1 MVDVQ
6 HLNDDI
12 HDLTVE
18 NLIAVS
24 DNEIE
29 NMVFAVVAERRNIL
43 IPFKELLYRKSF
55 FDEKDAKDAI
65 ARLQKKYNSPYVRVY
80 CKKCMLDSVQSRY
93 MD

>member
-29 NMVFAVVAERRNIL
+29 NMVFAVADIFSSVACVC
-43 IPFKELLYRKSF
+43 
-55 FDEKDAKDAI
+55 
-65 ARLQKKYNSPYVRVY
+65 PY
-80 CKKCMLDSVQSRY
+80 L
-93 MD
+93 